1 MVFPTFSAQ
10 TISASDQGFL
20 YTGRVDFS
28 KPSQP
33 LLSWPGTSIKAN
45 FTGESLVI
53 LMDDA
58 NGKNYFNV
66 ILNGQDQ
73 FPAVISLQKGLHE
86 YDLSYLLF
94 NQSNAVNQIE
104 IYKRTEGLEGATHF
118 LGLKLDD
125 NARLLA
131 PPKTLKRKIAFFG
144 DSITSGMGNE
154 GANNGK
160 DNVES
165 EKNHYWSYAAITAR
179 NLNAEFHSISLSGI
193 GMMVS
198 WFDFIMPQYFDQ
210 LSAAGNNNS
219 KWDFSQWQPEVVVVN
234 LGQND
239 SWLID
244 NEKSLDP
251 APTER
256 DIIDAYKSFMLELQ
270 SAYPKAKFI
279 SALGSMDATKAE
291 RKHWVGYLKTAIS
304 ELNKQNNHHP
314 IDFIAFDFTGYQ
326 GHPRIA
332 QHIQNADK
340 LSAKIKSLMQW

>member
-1 MVFPTFSAQ
+1 MVFPTFSSQ
-10 TISASDQGFL
+10 LISADDQGFL

-28 KPSQP
+28 EPNKP
-33 LLSWPGTSIKAN
+33 LISWPGTSIKAN
-45 FTGESLVI
+45 FSSTSLVI
-53 LMDDA
+53 VLDDEK
-58 NGKNYFNV
+58 GKNYFNV
-66 ILNGQDQ
+66 ILNGQGQ
-73 FPAVISLQKGLHE
+73 FPAVISLKKGLHE

-94 NQSNAVNQIE
+94 NQSNAVTQIE
-104 IYKRTEGLEGATHF
+104 IYKRTEGHEGGTHF

-125 NARLLA
+125 NAKLLA
-131 PPKTLKRKIAFFG
+131 PPKSLNRKIAFFG

-154 GANNGK
+154 GANNGD
-160 DNVES
+160 DNLES

-193 GMMVS
+193 GIMVS

-210 LSAAGNNNS
+210 LSAAGNNQSEWN
-219 KWDFSQWQPEVVVVN
+219 FTQWQPEVVVVN

-244 NEKSLDP
+244 NEKRLEP

-256 DIIDAYKSFMLELQ
+256 NIIDAYKTFMLELR
-270 SAYPKAKFI
+270 AVYPKAQFI

-291 RKHWVGYLKTAIS
+291 RKHWVGYVKTAIS
-304 ELNKQNNHHP
+304 ELNKQNKHNQ
-314 IDFIAFDFTGYQ
+314 IEFIAFDFTGYQ

-340 LSAKIKSLMQW
+340 LSTKIKSLMQW